1 MSELSSEKKGELEET
16 IQSLQR
22 AGDKESS
29 SGDKESSSGDKEGSS
44 GDKESSNGDKQP
56 SNGNKESSNGDK
68 KSSEGSMTDQGEN
81 VRGDNY
87 KPGFI
92 PSVDEVD
99 VKEGGSSSSSTPKI
113 SPLSVDHPSH
123 KEDGDEIAKK
133 AQTLRDLTKVNLMVH
148 KFSFSLNGGFRLVR
162 KLFGLVSGSKIF
174 SVVEWFLLISLYLI
188 DV

>member
-22 AGDKESS
+22 EGDKESS
-29 SGDKESSSGDKEGSS
+29 SGDKESSSGDKEGPS
-44 GDKESSNGDKQP
+44 GDKEGSSGD
-56 SNGNKESSNGDK
+56 KESSNGDK
-68 KSSEGSMTDQGEN
+68 KSSEGSMTDKGEN

-113 SPLSVDHPSH
+113 SPLPVDHPSH

-148 KFSFSLNGGFRLVR
+148 KFSFSSNGGFRLVR
-162 KLFGLVSGSKIF
+162 KIF
-174 SVVEWFLLISLYLI
+174 WSS
-188 DV
+188 

>member
-22 AGDKESS
+22 EGDKESS
-29 SGDKESSSGDKEGSS
+29 SGDKESSSGDKEGPS
-44 GDKESSNGDKQP
+44 GDKEGSSGD
-56 SNGNKESSNGDK
+56 KESSNGDK
-68 KSSEGSMTDQGEN
+68 KSSEGSMTDKGEN

-113 SPLSVDHPSH
+113 SPLPVDHPSH

-133 AQTLRDLTKVNLMVH
+133 AQTLRDLTKVNLMV
-148 KFSFSLNGGFRLVR
+148 
-162 KLFGLVSGSKIF
+162 
-174 SVVEWFLLISLYLI
+174 
-188 DV
+188 

>member
-22 AGDKESS
+22 AGDKESSTGDKERS

-56 SNGNKESSNGDK
+56 SDGNKESYNGDK
-68 KSSEGSMTDQGEN
+68 KEGSMTDQGEN

-113 SPLSVDHPSH
+113 SPLPVDHPSH
-123 KEDGDEIAKK
+123 KEDEDEIAKK
-133 AQTLRDLTKVNLMVH
+133 AQTLRDLTKVNLMV
-148 KFSFSLNGGFRLVR
+148 
-162 KLFGLVSGSKIF
+162 
-174 SVVEWFLLISLYLI
+174 
-188 DV
+188 

>member
-22 AGDKESS
+22 EGDKESSSGDKESS
-29 SGDKESSSGDKEGSS
+29 SGDKESSSGDKEGPS
-44 GDKESSNGDKQP
+44 GDKEGSSGD
-56 SNGNKESSNGDK
+56 KESSNGDK
-68 KSSEGSMTDQGEN
+68 KSSEGSMTDKGEN

-133 AQTLRDLTKVNLMVH
+133 AQTLRDLTKVNLMV
-148 KFSFSLNGGFRLVR
+148 
-162 KLFGLVSGSKIF
+162 
-174 SVVEWFLLISLYLI
+174 
-188 DV
+188 